1 MEFLW
6 SGKDAISEAHKKYP
20 AMRFYIQHRNV
31 IMEKNVETSKINL
44 PFTGK
49 KATILYPT
57 DLGISVSISGKT
69 IEFKLLHKYM
79 AVIL

>member
-1 MEFLW
+1 MVRERCYSRCTQKVSCHEILHTAQECDY
-6 SGKDAISEAHKKYP
+6 G
-20 AMRFYIQHRNV
+20 
-31 IMEKNVETSKINL
+31 KNVDTSKINL